1 MRIGLTGFA
10 GGLVGAAL
18 LLAACGSSG
27 PEPGSKE
34 WCDATPQEKQAEDPT
49 AMMKCLEAPAS

>member
-1 MRIGLTGFA
+1 MRIGLTGFV

-18 LLAACGSSG
+18 MLAACGASG

-34 WCDATPQEKQAEDPT
+34 WCDTVPFEERVADPP
-49 AMMKCLEAPAS
+49 AFAKCADAAG

>member
-1 MRIGLTGFA
+1 MRIGLTGLV

-49 AMMKCLEAPAS
+49 AMGKCLDMQAQ